1 MTSLDGG
8 FGSAGRRDGADDGP
22 GSSDAEVSDELR
34 RAIAFL
40 GWETTGARVIEAG
53 YRIGVGIGLA
63 CAVGAVFVS
72 GPASGVLFGL
82 AGGLGATHAVHR
94 GPVWVA
100 SLRRTRALGAAPGLV
115 GRLVLRMRLD
125 PSTERAV
132 RFAARTGDGPLAD
145 GLARHERANATG
157 PTSGIRAFAREWQP
171 WFPAIDRAAAL
182 VRTAASA
189 PPERRGRCLDR
200 ALDATISG
208 TTDRLAAFVGEVR
221 GPVSALYAFGV
232 LLPLALIALLP
243 AAAAAGVPIGP
254 GVVAILY
261 LGVLPAGLLGASA
274 WLLSRR
280 PVAFAPPSIDADHP
294 DVPER
299 GVHAAVAGLGT
310 GAVAAVVTVRFV
322 AAWAAPV
329 AGVGVGAGVG
339 LFAAVRHRRAVLS
352 NVRAVER
359 TLPDAMTVIGG
370 DVADGVAVETAI
382 VNAGERLG
390 GATGELFELAGR
402 RSDTLRV
409 DVREAFLGRGGPAV
423 PVPSPRV
430 QGAVALLSVAA
441 REGRPAGDVLLE
453 LADQLEDLRELE
465 SDARRQLATV
475 TGTLTNTAAVFA
487 PLVGG
492 ATVALAT
499 GIDAVDAG
507 GLGAGATAGADAL
520 VGGDAGDAAA
530 VSAEA
535 GGPTTG
541 ADTKSNADGT
551 LSVPTLG
558 RIVGAYVLI
567 LAALLTALATGLE
580 RGFDRTLVAYRVGI
594 ALPTAA
600 ATYLVAFVGAG
611 LLL

>member
-1 MTSLDGG
+1 MTGSDGSLGEP
-8 FGSAGRRDGADDGP
+8 RRHGAADDGE
-22 GSSDAEVSDELR
+22 GSAELR

-40 GWETTGARVIEAG
+40 GWDATSARVIETG
-53 YRIGVGIGLA
+53 YRVGVGVGLV
-63 CAVGAVFVS
+63 CAVVVSFAV
-72 GPASGVLFGL
+72 GPVPGLLSGL
-82 AGGLGATHAVHR
+82 AGGLGATHIVHR
-94 GPVWVA
+94 GPVWLA

-145 GLARHERANATG
+145 GLARRERANADG
-157 PTSGIRAFAREWQP
+157 PTSGLRAFAREWQP

-200 ALDATISG
+200 ALDATIAG

-243 AAAAAGVPIGP
+243 AAAAAGVPIGS
-254 GVVAILY
+254 GIVAALY
-261 LGVLPAGLLGASA
+261 LGALPAGLLAASG

-280 PVAFAPPSIDADHP
+280 PVAFAPPSIDGDHP

-299 GVHAAVAGLGT
+299 GIHAAVAGLGT
-310 GAVAAVVTVRFV
+310 GAVAAAVAARFV
-322 AAWAAPV
+322 ANWGAPV
-329 AGVGVGAGVG
+329 AGGGVGGGVA
-339 LFAAVRHRRAVLS
+339 LFVAVRRRRAVLS

-370 DVADGVAVETAI
+370 DVAEGVAVETAI
-382 VNAGERLG
+382 ANAGERLD
-390 GATGELFELAGR
+390 GATGRLFERAGQ

-409 DVREAFLGRGGPAV
+409 GVREAFLGRGGPAV

-499 GIDAVDAG
+499 GVDTVDAG
-507 GLGAGATAGADAL
+507 GIGAGAAAGADVL
-520 VGGDAGDAAA
+520 GTGG
-530 VSAEA
+530 A
-535 GGPTTG
+535 GGTG
-541 ADTKSNADGT
+541 ATGGGVVGTAAESSPGSDGGGA
-551 LSVPTLG
+551 LSVPMLG
-558 RIVGAYVLI
+558 RIVGAYVLV

-594 ALPTAA
+594 ALPTAT
-600 ATYLVAFVGAG
+600 ATYLVAFRGAG

>member
-1 MTSLDGG
+1 MTGPDGDLDGAPRRG
-8 FGSAGRRDGADDGP
+8 AGDDEGSAA
-22 GSSDAEVSDELR
+22 LR
-34 RAIAFL
+34 RAVAFL
-40 GWETTGARVIEAG
+40 GWDATSARVIETG
-53 YRIGVGIGLA
+53 YRIGAGVGLA
-63 CAVGAVFVS
+63 CAVVVAFIS
-72 GPASGVLFGL
+72 GPVLGLLFGL
-82 AGGLGATHAVHR
+82 TGGLGATHAVHR
-94 GPVWVA
+94 GPVWLA

-145 GLARHERANATG
+145 GLARRERANADG
-157 PTSGIRAFAREWQP
+157 PTSGLREFAREWRP

-200 ALDATISG
+200 ALDATIAG

-243 AAAAAGVPIGP
+243 AAAAAGVPIGS
-254 GVVAILY
+254 GVVAALY
-261 LGVLPAGLLGASA
+261 LGVLPAGLLAASA

-280 PVAFAPPSIDADHP
+280 PVAFAPPSIDGDHP

-299 GVHAAVAGLGT
+299 RVHAAAAGLGT
-310 GAVAAVVTVRFV
+310 GAVSAASATRFV
-322 AAWAAPV
+322 AGWTAPI
-329 AGVGVGAGVG
+329 AGIGVGAGVA
-339 LFAAVRHRRAVLS
+339 LFVAVRHHRAVLS

-370 DVADGVAVETAI
+370 DVAEGVAVETAI
-382 VNAGERLG
+382 ANAGERLD

-409 DVREAFLGRGGPAV
+409 GVREAFLGRGGPAV

-430 QGAVALLSVAA
+430 RGAVALLAVAA

-520 VGGDAGDAAA
+520 GVDGAGGTGASGGGTVGTAGESSPGSNGGDA
-530 VSAEA
+530 
-535 GGPTTG
+535 
-541 ADTKSNADGT
+541 
-551 LSVPTLG
+551 LSVPVLG
-558 RIVGAYVLI
+558 RIVGAYVLV

-580 RGFDRTLVAYRVGI
+580 RGFDRTLVAYRIGI
-594 ALPTAA
+594 ALPTAT
-600 ATYLVAFVGAG
+600 ATYLVAFLGAG
-611 LLL
+611 VLL

>member
-1 MTSLDGG
+1 MTDPNEAFDGEMG
-8 FGSAGRRDGADDGP
+8 RNTADGDTRGSA
-22 GSSDAEVSDELR
+22 ELR

-40 GWETTGARVIEAG
+40 GWDATPDRVIEYGHRAG
-53 YRIGVGIGLA
+53 IGVGLGCAAIVALVVAPVPGL
-63 CAVGAVFVS
+63 
-72 GPASGVLFGL
+72 LFGL
-82 AGGLGATHAVHR
+82 AGGLAATHAVHR
-94 GPVWVA
+94 GPVWLA
-100 SLRRTRALGAAPGLV
+100 ALRRTRALGAAPGLV

-132 RFAARTGDGPLAD
+132 QFAARTGDGPLAD
-145 GLARHERANATG
+145 GLARHERGSADG
-157 PTSGIRAFAREWQP
+157 PTSGLRAFAREWQP

-189 PPERRGRCLDR
+189 PSERRDRCLDR

-208 TTDRLAAFVGEVR
+208 TTDRLAAFVGEVQ

-243 AAAAAGVPIGP
+243 AAAASGVPIGS
-254 GVVAILY
+254 GVIAGLY
-261 LGVLPAGLLGASA
+261 LGVLPAGLVAASA

-280 PVAFAPPSIDADHP
+280 PVAFAPPSIDGDHP
-294 DVPER
+294 DVPKR
-299 GVHAAVAGLGT
+299 TVHAAVAGVSS
-310 GAVAAVVTVRFV
+310 GAVTAAIAAWFV
-322 AAWAAPV
+322 AGWTAPV
-329 AGVGVGAGVG
+329 SGIGVGFGTTLLVS
-339 LFAAVRHRRAVLS
+339 VRRRRTVLS

-359 TLPDAMTVIGG
+359 GLPDAMTVIGG
-370 DVADGVAVETAI
+370 DVAEGVAVETAI
-382 VNAGERLG
+382 ANAGKRLDD
-390 GATGELFELAGR
+390 ATGEVFERAGR

-409 DVREAFLGRGGPAV
+409 GVREAFLGRGGPAE

-430 QGAVALLSVAA
+430 RGAIALLAVAA

-453 LADQLEDLRELE
+453 LADQLEELRELE
-465 SDARRQLATV
+465 HDARRQLATV

-499 GIDAVDAG
+499 GIDTVDAG
-507 GLGAGATAGADAL
+507 GMGAGATAGADAL
-520 VGGDAGDAAA
+520 GFGAGGGTGGVDGTAAGAGA
-530 VSAEA
+530 VDGTGAEA
-535 GGPTTG
+535 DGSG
-541 ADTKSNADGT
+541 A
-551 LSVPTLG
+551 LSVPVLG
-558 RIVGAYVLI
+558 RIVGTYVLI

-594 ALPTAA
+594 ALPTAT

>member
-1 MTSLDGG
+1 MTGPDGALTERPRRG
-8 FGSAGRRDGADDGP
+8 AVGDDEGSA
-22 GSSDAEVSDELR
+22 ELR

-40 GWETTGARVIEAG
+40 GWDATSAEVIETG
-53 YRIGVGIGLA
+53 YRAGVGVGLV
-63 CAVGAVFVS
+63 CAVVVAFVS
-72 GPASGVLFGL
+72 GPVPGLLFGL
-82 AGGLGATHAVHR
+82 TGGLGATHAVHR
-94 GPVWVA
+94 GPVWLA

-145 GLARHERANATG
+145 DLARRERANADG
-157 PTSGIRAFAREWQP
+157 PTSGLRAFAREWQP

-200 ALDATISG
+200 ALDATIAG

-254 GVVAILY
+254 GLVAALY
-261 LGVLPAGLLGASA
+261 LGVLPAGLLAASA

-280 PVAFAPPSIDADHP
+280 PVAFAPPSIDGDHP

-299 GVHAAVAGLGT
+299 GAHAAVAGVGT
-310 GAVAAVVTVRFV
+310 GAVAAVVAARFV
-322 AAWAAPV
+322 AGWAAPV
-329 AGVGVGAGVG
+329 AGIGVGAGVA
-339 LFAAVRHRRAVLS
+339 LFVAVRRRRAVLS

-370 DVADGVAVETAI
+370 DVAEGVAVETAI
-382 VNAGERLG
+382 ANAGERLD
-390 GATGELFELAGR
+390 GATGDLFELAGR

-409 DVREAFLGRGGPAV
+409 GVREAFLGRGGPAV

-430 QGAVALLSVAA
+430 RGAVALLSVAA

-507 GLGAGATAGADAL
+507 GIGAGATAGADVL
-520 VGGDAGDAAA
+520 GGG
-530 VSAEA
+530 A
-535 GGPTTG
+535 GGAGGVSGDPVG
-541 ADTKSNADGT
+541 ASGESSPGAKGGA
-551 LSVPTLG
+551 LSVPVLG
-558 RIVGAYVLI
+558 RIVGAYVLV

-594 ALPTAA
+594 ALPTAT
-600 ATYLVAFVGAG
+600 ATYLVAFLGAG

>member
-1 MTSLDGG
+1 MTGPSGDFDGTPRRSPAG
-8 FGSAGRRDGADDGP
+8 DGEGSA
-22 GSSDAEVSDELR
+22 ELR
-34 RAIAFL
+34 RSIAFL
-40 GWETTGARVIEAG
+40 GWDATSERVIETG
-53 YRIGVGIGLA
+53 YRAGVGVGLV
-63 CAVGAVFVS
+63 CAVVAAVVFGPVS
-72 GPASGVLFGL
+72 GLLFGL
-82 AGGLGATHAVHR
+82 TCGLGATHVVHR
-94 GPVWVA
+94 GPVWLA

-145 GLARHERANATG
+145 GLARHERANADG
-157 PTSGIRAFAREWQP
+157 PTSGIRAFAREWRP

-200 ALDATISG
+200 ALDATIAG

-221 GPVSALYAFGV
+221 APVSALYAFGV

-243 AAAAAGVPIGP
+243 AAAATGVPIGT
-254 GVVAILY
+254 GVIVTLY
-261 LGVLPAGLLGASA
+261 LGVLPLGLLGASV

-280 PVAFAPPSIDADHP
+280 PVAFAPPSIDGSHP

-299 GVHAAVAGLGT
+299 KTHAAVAGVGL
-310 GAVAAVVTVRFV
+310 GAVAAAVAAKFV
-322 AAWAAPV
+322 AEWAAPV
-329 AGVGVGAGVG
+329 AGGGIGVGVA
-339 LFAAVRHRRAVLS
+339 LFVAVRHRRAVLS

-370 DVADGVAVETAI
+370 DVAEGVAVETAI
-382 VNAGERLG
+382 ANAGERLD
-390 GATGELFELAGR
+390 GATGELFALAGR
-402 RSDTLRV
+402 RSETLRV
-409 DVREAFLGRGGPAV
+409 GVREAFLGRGGPAV

-430 QGAVALLSVAA
+430 RGAVALLAVAA

-465 SDARRQLATV
+465 NDAKRQLATV

-499 GIDAVDAG
+499 GIDTVDAG
-507 GLGAGATAGADAL
+507 GLGAGAAAGADAL
-520 VGGDAGDAAA
+520 GGGSISDPSAAG
-530 VSAEA
+530 AET
-535 GGPTTG
+535 GGMMGGSG
-541 ADTKSNADGT
+541 ANSNASGAI
-551 LSVPTLG
+551 SVPVLG

-600 ATYLVAFVGAG
+600 ATYLVAFLGAG

>member
-1 MTSLDGG
+1 MTYPDGERSG
-8 FGSAGRRDGADDGP
+8 APRRSAADSGEGSA
-22 GSSDAEVSDELR
+22 ELR

-40 GWETTGARVIEAG
+40 GWDATSDRVIEAG
-53 YRIGVGIGLA
+53 YRAGVGVGLA
-63 CAVGAVFVS
+63 CAVAVAVVF
-72 GPASGVLFGL
+72 GPVPGLLFGL
-82 AGGLGATHAVHR
+82 AGGLGATHAIHR
-94 GPVWVA
+94 GPVWLA

-145 GLARHERANATG
+145 GLARRERANADG
-157 PTSGIRAFAREWQP
+157 PTSGLRAFAREWQP

-189 PPERRGRCLDR
+189 PPERRDRCLDR
-200 ALDATISG
+200 ALDATIAG

-254 GVVAILY
+254 GVVAGLY
-261 LGVLPAGLLGASA
+261 LGVLPVGLLAASA

-280 PVAFAPPSIDADHP
+280 PVAFAPPSIGSDHP
-294 DVPER
+294 DVPEN
-299 GVHAAVAGLGT
+299 GIQAAVAGLGA
-310 GAVAAVVTVRFV
+310 GGIAAVVAARVV
-322 AAWAAPV
+322 ARWAAPV
-329 AGVGVGAGVG
+329 AGVGVGAGVA
-339 LFAAVRHRRAVLS
+339 LFVAVRHRRAVLS

-370 DVADGVAVETAI
+370 DVAEGVAVETAI
-382 VNAGERLG
+382 ANAGERLD

-402 RSDTLRV
+402 RSNTLRV

-430 QGAVALLSVAA
+430 RGAVALLSVAA

-475 TGTLTNTAAVFA
+475 TGTLMNTAAVFA

-499 GIDAVDAG
+499 GVDAVDAG

-520 VGGDAGDAAA
+520 GVGGTGGVDTVGSEPVGAAGETTPR
-530 VSAEA
+530 SN
-535 GGPTTG
+535 GGG
-541 ADTKSNADGT
+541 A
-551 LSVPTLG
+551 LSVPVLG
-558 RIVGAYVLI
+558 QIVGAYVLI
-567 LAALLTALATGLE
+567 LAPLLTALATGLE
-580 RGFDRTLVAYRVGI
+580 RGFDRALVAYRVGI
-594 ALPTAA
+594 ALPTAT
-600 ATYLVAFVGAG
+600 ATYLVAFLGAG
-611 LLL
+611 TLL